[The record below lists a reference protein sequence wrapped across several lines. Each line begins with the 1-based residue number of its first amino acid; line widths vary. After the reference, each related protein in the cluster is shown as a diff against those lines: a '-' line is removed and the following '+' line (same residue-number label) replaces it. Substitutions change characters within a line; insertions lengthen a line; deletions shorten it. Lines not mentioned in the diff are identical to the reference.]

1 MPSMLRGRLIEEERS
16 RVGGG
21 LAGCKTPPANKR
33 CVAMHCAGS
42 LRDAENRLVYI
53 PAVAEKLTK
62 EKLLEFLARLG
73 ASARTPGA
81 CFITGGGSAILLG
94 WRETTIDVD
103 LKFDPEPAGVFDAIP
118 VLKREPSINV
128 ELASPD
134 DFIPPLAD
142 WRVRSRPIGEFGKLQ
157 VYHYD
162 FLSQALSKLERSHAK
177 DLLDVSELL
186 RRILVTPA
194 DLLSHAQAIRPQ
206 LKRYPAVDEES
217 FLRRVREFLGESS
230 HA

>member
-1 MPSMLRGRLIEEERS
+1 
-16 RVGGG
+16 
-21 LAGCKTPPANKR
+21 
-33 CVAMHCAGS
+33 
-42 LRDAENRLVYI
+42 
-53 PAVAEKLTK
+53 VAEKLTK
-62 EKLLEFLARLG
+62 AKLLEFLARLG

-103 LKFDPEPAGVFDAIP
+103 LRFDPEPAGVFDAIP
-118 VLKREPSINV
+118 VLKRELSINV
-128 ELASPD
+128 ELASPA

-142 WRVRSRPIGEFGKLQ
+142 WRERSRSIGEFGKLA

-162 FLSQALSKLERSHAK
+162 FLSQALSKLERGHAK
-177 DLLDVSELL
+177 DLLDVSEML
-186 RRILVTPA
+186 RRRLVTPK

-217 FLRRVREFLGESS
+217 FMRRVKEFLGESS